1 MGIFDAIITTA
12 GSHLNT
18 NASITAD
25 WWNTKEVNRTNKNI
39 ASSANAWQERMSN
52 TAYQRGMEDM
62 RKAGLNPILAYQQGG
77 ANAPGAVT
85 WQAQKAR
92 TGELLAEGGNSAIS
106 ALKAGLESR
115 IAREALKKTAEEV
128 KLTKAQREIA
138 EETAYKTKLY
148 NDHVLP
154 FELNTAAST
163 FDLQSIRNA
172 NEKVTADLINRYKG
186 PVFES
191 SENFGKKFINIF
203 KDNFEEALKHYQRS
217 K

>member
-1 MGIFDAIITTA
+1 MSFIDAIITTA

-25 WWNTKEVNRTNKNI
+25 WWNTKETNRTNKGI
-39 ASSANAWQERMSN
+39 ADQANAWQERMSN

-106 ALKAGLESR
+106 AFKAGIEAR
-115 IAREALKKTAEEV
+115 IAREALKKTSEEV
-128 KLTKAQREIA
+128 KLTKANREIA
-138 EETAYKTKLY
+138 EETSYRTKLY

-163 FDLQSIRNA
+163 FDLQDIRNS
-172 NEKVTADLINRYKG
+172 NEKLTADLINRYKRPMIEG
-186 PVFES
+186 TEKA
-191 SENFGKKFINIF
+191 GKKFFNIF
-203 KDNFEEALKHYQRS
+203 KDNFNDALKHYNRR
-217 K
+217 